1 MDKRLSFSQ
10 KLIDW
15 HEVYGRHNLPW
26 QSDQTAYRVWISEI
40 MLQQTQVATVI
51 PYFKKFILKF
61 PTIKSLAS
69 AGEDDVMRLWTG
81 LGYYSRARNLMKAAH
96 LIQTLH
102 NGEFPTNIDLL
113 ITLPGI
119 GRSTA
124 GAIISLAFDA
134 KAAILDGNVK
144 RVLAR
149 YHGISGWPGHGKI
162 EKKFWAVA
170 EASLP
175 DQNYRTYSQS
185 LMDLGATLCT
195 RAKPECIR
203 CPLRKGCH
211 ALKHDV
217 INDLPGKKP
226 RQTLKR
232 QNFFFIIII
241 NQLGDILL
249 QKQPEKG
256 VWGGLWSFPK
266 AEDKKGCD
274 IFLDNLFSVKWHR
287 VKEMDS
293 FQHRLTHLEFRITP
307 LLFSSSATRK
317 ETVLTDD
324 LTWHKIHKKMSVGL
338 PAPVKNL
345 IIEVAKVNSH

>member
-1 MDKRLSFSQ
+1 MDKQVSFSQ
-10 KLIDW
+10 KLINW
-15 HEVYGRHNLPW
+15 HQVHGRHNLPW
-26 QSDQTAYRVWISEI
+26 QTDQTPYRVWISEI

-69 AGEDDVMRLWTG
+69 AQEDDVLQLWTG
-81 LGYYSRARNLMKAAH
+81 LGYYSRARNIVKTAH
-96 LIQTLH
+96 IIQTLH
-102 NGEFPTNIDLL
+102 LGEFPTEVDLL
-113 ITLPGI
+113 IELPGI

-124 GAIISLAFDA
+124 GAIISLALEA

-162 EKKFWAVA
+162 EKKFWTVA

-175 DQNYRTYSQS
+175 DKDYRTYSQS

-195 RAKPECIR
+195 STTPECTR

-211 ALKHDV
+211 AKKNHV
-217 INDLPGKKP
+217 INNFPGKKP
-226 RQTLKR
+226 HQIIKR
-232 QNFFFIIII
+232 QNFFFIMVI
-241 NQLGDILL
+241 NKLGNILL
-249 QKQPEKG
+249 QKQPGKG

-266 AEDKKGCD
+266 ATNKKDCD
-274 IFLDNLFSVKWHR
+274 IFLNDLFTVKWQK
-287 VKEMDS
+287 VKEMDT

-307 LLFSSSATRK
+307 LLFSSSATTK
-317 ETVLTDD
+317 EAELTSN
-324 LTWHKIHKKMSVGL
+324 LKWHNIHRTISVGL
-338 PAPVKNL
+338 PSPVKKL
-345 IIEVAKVNSH
+345 ILEIAKVNSE